1 MAATEL
7 VEKNKLAA
15 RKLLDVLDHWQ
26 VQVSTAFWLYVG
38 NRGEWKLVLAMPQA
52 NVNQIN
58 QTYDVIAKALE
69 TNDIR
74 GLSLRQIDLRTS
86 SDETVTAISKA
97 IHVKLHQTP
106 VRLSNSGIGNVVIE
120 DAYIFRST

>member
-1 MAATEL
+1 
-7 VEKNKLAA
+7 
-15 RKLLDVLDHWQ
+15 
-26 VQVSTAFWLYVG
+26 
-38 NRGEWKLVLAMPQA
+38 MPQA

-74 GLSLRQIDLRTS
+74 GLSLRQIDIRTS

-97 IHVKLHQTP
+97 VHLTLHQTP